1 MENSSLKVGC
11 SSCIFDTK
19 YFFHM
24 KNYLFVLLALAF
36 ASCGV
41 SKNQDYTSEAK
52 QIGYSETKVVRHPSW
67 SKNAT
72 IYEVNVRQHTAAG
85 TFAALEKDLPRI
97 DSLGVDILWLMPIN
111 PIGQLNRKG
120 ILGSYYSVKNYT
132 GVNPEFGTT
141 EDFKRLVKR
150 AHELGMY
157 VILDWVANHT
167 AWDHPWVIQHPEWY
181 THDANGNIV
190 PPVPDW
196 SDVADLNYDN
206 QELRK
211 EMIRAMEYWVR
222 DCDIDGYR
230 CDVAMNVPT
239 EFWNDTRAALDAI
252 KPVFMLAEAEQK
264 DHHLKAFD
272 MSYSWELLSIM
283 NGVAKGEKSLYA
295 FDEYMA
301 KSDTA
306 FQKSAYRM
314 GFTTNHDE
322 NTWNGTGGERYGL
335 KRKLFDVLSLTL
347 QGMPLVYTSQEG
359 GEVDAKGNAKR
370 LRFFDKDTAYF
381 NNYVNSD
388 FYKCLLAVHHE
399 NPALWN
405 GEFGG
410 SFKKLK
416 TSNDDVL
423 YAYSRT
429 NGDRQVVVLLNFSD
443 KPQVFNF
450 TDEVPDGDFRSIF
463 NSETFSIYS
472 RNQRALAPYGY
483 QVFSK

>member
-1 MENSSLKVGC
+1 
-11 SSCIFDTK
+11 
-19 YFFHM
+19 
-24 KNYLFVLLALAF
+24 
-36 ASCGV
+36 
-41 SKNQDYTSEAK
+41 
-52 QIGYSETKVVRHPSW
+52 
-67 SKNAT
+67 
-72 IYEVNVRQHTAAG
+72 
-85 TFAALEKDLPRI
+85 
-97 DSLGVDILWLMPIN
+97 
-111 PIGQLNRKG
+111 
-120 ILGSYYSVKNYT
+120 
-132 GVNPEFGTT
+132 
-141 EDFKRLVKR
+141 
-150 AHELGMY
+150 
-157 VILDWVANHT
+157 
-167 AWDHPWVIQHPEWY
+167 
-181 THDANGNIV
+181 
-190 PPVPDW
+190 
-196 SDVADLNYDN
+196 
-206 QELRK
+206 
-211 EMIRAMEYWVR
+211 
-222 DCDIDGYR
+222 
-230 CDVAMNVPT
+230 MNVPT
-239 EFWNDTRAALDAI
+239 EFWNDARAALDAI

-272 MSYSWELLSIM
+272 MSYSWELMGIM
-283 NGVAKGEKSLYA
+283 NAVAKGEKSLYA

-322 NTWNGTGGERYGL
+322 NTWNGTGGERYGV
-335 KRKLFDVLSLTL
+335 KRKLFDVLSFTL

-388 FYKCLLAVHHE
+388 FYKRLLAVHHE

-410 SFKKLK
+410 TFKKIK

-423 YAYSRT
+423 YAYVRT

-450 TDEVPDGDFRSIF
+450 TDDVPDGDFRSIF
-463 NSETFSIYS
+463 NSETFSLYS
-472 RNQRALAPYGY
+472 RNQRALTPYGY

>member
-1 MENSSLKVGC
+1 
-11 SSCIFDTK
+11 
-19 YFFHM
+19 M
-24 KNYLFVLLALAF
+24 KNKLFVLLAVALT
-36 ASCGV
+36 SCGV
-41 SKNQDYTSEAK
+41 TKNQDYTSEAK

-120 ILGSYYSVKNYT
+120 SLGSYYSVKNYT

-141 EDFKRLVKR
+141 EDFKRLVNK

-167 AWDHPWVIQHPEWY
+167 AWDHSWVLQHPEWY

-206 QELRK
+206 VELRK

-222 DCDIDGYR
+222 DCGIDGYR

-239 EFWNDTRAALDAI
+239 EFWNDARAALDAI

-272 MSYSWELLSIM
+272 MSYSWELMGIM
-283 NGVAKGEKSLYA
+283 NAVAKGEKSLYA

-322 NTWNGTGGERYGL
+322 NTWNGTGGERYGV
-335 KRKLFDVLSLTL
+335 KRKLFDVLSFTL

-359 GEVDAKGNAKR
+359 GEVDAM
-370 LRFFDKDTAYF
+370 
-381 NNYVNSD
+381 VP
-388 FYKCLLAVHHE
+388 H
-399 NPALWN
+399 
-405 GEFGG
+405 G
-410 SFKKLK
+410 S
-416 TSNDDVL
+416 SQQI
-423 YAYSRT
+423 
-429 NGDRQVVVLLNFSD
+429 G
-443 KPQVFNF
+443 
-450 TDEVPDGDFRSIF
+450 
-463 NSETFSIYS
+463 
-472 RNQRALAPYGY
+472 
-483 QVFSK
+483 